1 MNRPAEPPKTK
12 FNLSLFQTTL
22 LRQPRSGNRLHDK
35 KRSAWWGVWELNES
49 HLEDE
54 ELKTKIATIIENKFK
69 GRLADAV
76 LWEEFKEEVKA
87 QAYQYSKMR
96 ADKAKEEKP
105 LLTKNVRLLIEEEN
119 WTSGVFTQDIRDCKG
134 RILGILES
142 TEVLS
147 SVAKLQPLRE
157 RKNWRRNV
165 QNEGTAARLS
175 K

>member
-1 MNRPAEPPKTK
+1 
-12 FNLSLFQTTL
+12 
-22 LRQPRSGNRLHDK
+22 
-35 KRSAWWGVWELNES
+35 
-49 HLEDE
+49 
-54 ELKTKIATIIENKFK
+54 
-69 GRLADAV
+69 
-76 LWEEFKEEVKA
+76 
-87 QAYQYSKMR
+87 MR

-157 RKNWRRNV
+157 RKNRRRNV